1 MTGRDESTMAINF
14 QDIGET
20 NLRRIALSDRLDVS
34 GAQAVET
41 KFAALAASAQ
51 RRVVV
56 DLTAVSFLASM
67 GIRLLI
73 VNAKA
78 QQNRGGRLVLHVGDN
93 TAVAKVLETAGISS
107 LIPTFTD
114 AAEAERAALA

>member
-1 MTGRDESTMAINF
+1 MAIDF
-14 QDIGET
+14 EDVGET
-20 NLRRIALSDRLDVS
+20 NLRRIALSERLDVQ
-34 GAQAVET
+34 GAQAVGT
-41 KFAALAASAQ
+41 KFAALAAAAP

-78 QQNRGGRLVLHVGDN
+78 QHIRGGRLVLHVGAN
-93 TAVAKVLETAGISS
+93 TAVAKVLEMAGIGNV
-107 LIPTFTD
+107 IPIFTD